1 MQRKSKGLSSLLV
14 FILPA
19 SESEK
24 WGFVSVSEEILGFQG
39 LFSLRDFKEGELFNF
54 NGLKR
59 RGKKKIRSNLSTFI
73 TC

>member
-1 MQRKSKGLSSLLV
+1 M
-14 FILPA
+14 
-19 SESEK
+19 
-24 WGFVSVSEEILGFQG
+24 SVSEEILGFQG

-59 RGKKKIRSNLSTFI
+59 GEKKIMSNLSTFI

>member
-1 MQRKSKGLSSLLV
+1 M
-14 FILPA
+14 
-19 SESEK
+19 
-24 WGFVSVSEEILGFQG
+24 SVSEEILGFQG

-59 RGKKKIRSNLSTFI
+59 GRKKKIRSNLSTFI

>member
-1 MQRKSKGLSSLLV
+1 M
-14 FILPA
+14 
-19 SESEK
+19 
-24 WGFVSVSEEILGFQG
+24 SVSEEILGFQG

-59 RGKKKIRSNLSTFI
+59 RGKKIRSNLSTFI